1 VSGIRSALER
11 GLLRALSVPAA
22 SRLTGRLSDARLPP
36 ILVRAVIRAYSSFY
50 GVDWSEVRDPV
61 GSFRTFNAFF
71 VRRLRNGAR
80 PVAQG
85 PGVVVSPCDARLSA
99 WGPVPEDGRLEQVKG
114 MTYALEALL
123 GSAEEAERFRG
134 GVYATLYLSPG
145 MYHRVHSPVDGRIC
159 AWRYLPGRLFPVN
172 GLALPKVEGLF
183 TRNERV
189 AVTLQTEAFGLV
201 AVVLVGATNVGRIT
215 LAFTDLVTNRRQPS
229 SSNQPAAPIRIA
241 RGEDLGVFNLGS
253 TVVLLVAD
261 GSLRPFALGDHVR
274 MGQALWGKA

>member
-1 VSGIRSALER
+1 MER
-11 GLLRALSVPAA
+11 WLLRAVSAPGA
-22 SRLTGRLSDARLPP
+22 SRVTGRLADARLPP
-36 ILVRAVIRAYSSFY
+36 FLLRAAILAYGRFY
-50 GVDWSEVRDPV
+50 AVDWSEVRDPV

-71 VRRLRNGAR
+71 VRRLRSGAR

-85 PGVVVSPCDARLSA
+85 PAVVVSPCDARLSA
-99 WGPVPEDGRLEQVKG
+99 WGPVPEGGRLEQVKG
-114 MTYALEALL
+114 RTYALEALL

-159 AWRYLPGRLFPVN
+159 SWRYLPGRLFPVN
-172 GLALPKVEGLF
+172 DLALPNVEGLF

-189 AVTLQTEAFGLV
+189 AVFLHTDAFGPV

-215 LAFTDLVTNRRQPS
+215 LAFTDLVTNSRQPS
-229 SSNQPAAPIRIA
+229 SRNEPAAPIRIA
-241 RGEDLGVFNLGS
+241 RGEDLGAFNLGS

-261 GSLRPFALGDHVR
+261 GSLRPAALGDHVR